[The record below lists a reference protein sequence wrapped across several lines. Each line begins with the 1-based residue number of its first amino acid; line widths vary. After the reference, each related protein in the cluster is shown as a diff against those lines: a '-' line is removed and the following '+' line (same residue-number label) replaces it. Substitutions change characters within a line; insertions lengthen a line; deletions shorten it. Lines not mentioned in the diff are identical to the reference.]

1 MQADSYKQCLLLNP
15 IVQKH
20 PQAPNSCKQCA
31 YVGKFF
37 FSYPFVELSI
47 RMTRRKLNSC
57 FNYIFIKME
66 IILVNQIIYAFYLQ
80 ILNVTK
86 RIWITE
92 IIKSKGKSSQKQKH
106 HKLSLQGFEN
116 GFRRKNVT
124 TDDLIMFLFSS
135 KILLWVTVR
144 FQCFFLKSNSS
155 ASSFKTVNIKICY
168 IMCTSLKII
177 FFLFPG
183 RTDIVKFCKLPII
196 NFRAI
201 QKKKSLS
208 FICLL

>member
-1 MQADSYKQCLLLNP
+1 MCLCR
-15 IVQKH
+15 K
-20 PQAPNSCKQCA
+20 NS
-31 YVGKFF
+31 F

-66 IILVNQIIYAFYLQ
+66 IILVNQTIYAFYLQ

-92 IIKSKGKSSQKQKH
+92 ITKSKDKSSQKIKH

-116 GFRRKNVT
+116 VLEETCYHWWSNYVPVFQQNLPGVT
-124 TDDLIMFLFSS
+124 I
-135 KILLWVTVR
+135 R

-168 IMCTSLKII
+168 IMCTSLKSI
-177 FFLFPG
+177 FFFFPG
-183 RTDIVKFCKLPII
+183 RTDIVKICKLSMI
-196 NFRAI
+196 NFRVI